1 MATLNMN
8 DNGYYNSSFDRI
20 NYGSIILTWDH
31 LHSRPEVIKEYYA
44 YPLYPNAP
52 VYGDKYKKAF
62 NIAKLLLK
70 KKLLVSRKLEDF
82 IELVEEIAKEL

>member
-1 MATLNMN
+1 MANLNMN
-8 DNGYYNSSFDRI
+8 DNVYYDSSFDRI
-20 NYGSIILTWDH
+20 NYGSSILTWDH
-31 LHSRPEVIKEYYA
+31 LHTCPQVIREYYA
-44 YPLYPNAP
+44 YPLCPNASA
-52 VYGDKYKKAF
+52 YEDKYKKAF